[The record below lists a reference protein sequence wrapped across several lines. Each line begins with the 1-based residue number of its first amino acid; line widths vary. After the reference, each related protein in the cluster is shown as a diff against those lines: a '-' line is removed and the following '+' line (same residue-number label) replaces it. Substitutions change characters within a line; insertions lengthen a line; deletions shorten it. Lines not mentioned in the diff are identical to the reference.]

1 MEARDILIRPMITEH
16 TTDLM
21 ADKKYVFIV
30 DKRANKIQIAQA
42 VEEIFGKDGVKVEK
56 VNTINV
62 KGKVKRRGRIV
73 GKRNDYKKAIVKLAE
88 DSKTIEFFTPN

>member
-1 MEARDILIRPMITEH
+1 MDARDILIRPLVTEH

-21 ADKKYVFIV
+21 QDGKFVFVV

-42 VEEIFGKDGVKVEK
+42 VKEIFNVTVLD

-62 KGKVKRRGRIV
+62 KGKIKRRGRTV
-73 GKRNDYKKAIVKLAE
+73 GKTNSYKKAIVKLKAGE
-88 DSKTIEFFTPN
+88 TIEFFAP

>member
-21 ADKKYVFIV
+21 AEGKYVFIV
-30 DKRANKIQIAQA
+30 DKRANKIQISNA
-42 VEEIFGKDGVKVEK
+42 VSEIFNVKVEK

-73 GKRNDYKKAIVKLAE
+73 GKRNDYKKAAVKLAE
-88 DSKTIEFFTPN
+88 GQTIEFFNA